1 MVRVFV
7 TGTDTEIG
15 KTRVTQ
21 ALLAGLR
28 AAGRRCV
35 GMKPVASGAVV
46 TSDGLRS
53 EDALALMQQAS
64 VQAPYDVIN
73 PYLFEPPIAPHI
85 AAEEAGV
92 AVRFA
97 RIAEAYA
104 SLCEQAGDVV
114 VEGVGGWRV
123 PLGED
128 GDVAAL
134 AAYLQLPVVLV
145 VGVRL
150 GCINHA
156 LLTAESIVYSGCVLQ
171 GWVANIVD
179 ADMVHAMD
187 NIATLRTKLSAPCL
201 GVLPYAPQ
209 AGADE
214 YAAALSLDA
223 LLTN

>member
-28 AAGRRCV
+28 ATGRRCV
-35 GMKPVASGAVV
+35 GMKPVASGAVM
-46 TSDGLRS
+46 TPDGLRS

-85 AAEEAGV
+85 AAQEASI

-97 RIAEAYA
+97 RIAESYA
-104 SLCEQAGDVV
+104 TLCEIAEDVV

-134 AAYLQLPVVLV
+134 AAFLQLPVVLV

-156 LLTAESIVYSGCVLQ
+156 LLTAESIARSGCVLR
-171 GWVANIVD
+171 GWVANIVE
-179 ADMVHAMD
+179 AEMAHAVD
-187 NIATLRTKLSAPCL
+187 NVTTLRAKLSVPCL

-209 AGADE
+209 AVAHE
-214 YAAALSLDA
+214 YASALSLET
-223 LLTN
+223 LLAN